1 MNQAIQDFTQCK
13 RLAVVGVSRTDTK
26 FGNNAYREL
35 KQRGYDVIPIHPEM
49 ETFDG
54 DPCYA
59 DFEALST
66 PVEGA
71 LISLSPAQVPDVLRK
86 AAQADIRNV
95 WLQQGA
101 ESPEAIQLGQELG
114 LNLVHGGCILMYA
127 GPVKGFH
134 AFHGLV
140 WKLIGKY

>member
-13 RLAVVGVSRTDTK
+13 RLAVVGVSRTDAK
-26 FGNNAYREL
+26 FGNSAYREL
-35 KQRGYDVIPIHPEM
+35 KQRGYDVVPIHPEM
-49 ETFDG
+49 QTFDG
-54 DPCYA
+54 DKCFS
-59 DFEALST
+59 DFKALPD
-66 PVEGA
+66 PVEAA
-71 LISLSPAQVPDVLRK
+71 LISLPPAHVPDVLRQ

-114 LNLVHGGCILMYA
+114 LKLAHGGCILMYA

-134 AFHGLV
+134 AFHGWV
-140 WKLIGKY
+140 WKLIGRY